1 MDFLKN
7 NWGFLVLVVV
17 LLGAV
22 IALGIMCTTSA
33 SKLATEK
40 EEVKK
45 KIDYIDSV
53 SKKHIELTDENVK
66 IAKRNEREVLK
77 GLKAMQDDLKNKFKL
92 EFEVPETPIEG
103 LRKLKEELEAIGQKL
118 DDKNIG
124 FTNEYFT
131 FENFARATNPPH
143 PDDLREIFRQLLIIK
158 YIVDVA
164 IKAEVSSI
172 DDLQRPLGLTVQ
184 DEGSYKFTPI
194 EITISASPQNA
205 QNFINLM
212 ARADKY
218 LFFLRYLELTAA
230 DTPTSAAD
238 IHDEAINATGGA
250 MGGGPMGGMGGGRQD
265 RGAMMDFAGMPGEGG
280 RGRGRRR
287 GADAGM
293 AGDPGMMGGANP
305 GMMGGPN
312 MGNQVEEE
320 PLKRQ
325 DLLVYEPKETVWK
338 LRYDFIEFAQD
349 ESTENAEDASDDD
362 NESSEDEGD
371 DNAEQAD

>member
-1 MDFLKN
+1 MDFFKN
-7 NWGFLVLVVV
+7 NWGFLVLVVI
-17 LLGAV
+17 LLGGVVTLAV
-22 IALGIMCTTSA
+22 LCSSSA
-33 SKLATEK
+33 SKLMTERD
-40 EEVKK
+40 EVKK

-53 SKKHIELTDENVK
+53 SKKHIELDEENVK
-66 IAKRNEREVLK
+66 VAKRNEREVNK
-77 GLKAMQDDLKNKFKL
+77 GLKAMQEDLKNKFKL
-92 EFEVPETPIEG
+92 EVEVPATPIEG
-103 LRKLKEELEAIGQKL
+103 LRKLRDELEALGKKL
-118 DDKNIG
+118 DDNNIAY
-124 FTNEYFT
+124 TNEYFT

-143 PDDLREIFRQLLIIK
+143 PDDLREIFRQLLIVK
-158 YIVDVA
+158 YVVEVA

-172 DDLQRPLGLTVQ
+172 DDLQRPMGLTVQ
-184 DEGSYKFTPI
+184 DEGAYNFTPI
-194 EITISASPQNA
+194 EITIGASPQNA

-212 ARADKY
+212 SKADKY

-230 DTPTSAAD
+230 DTPTSVAD

-250 MGGGPMGGMGGGRQD
+250 MGGGPMGGGRMD
-265 RGAMMDFAGMPGEGG
+265 RGGMMADFGGMPGEGG

-293 AGDPGMMGGANP
+293 AGDPGMMGGPNP

-312 MGNQVEEE
+312 MGNQVAEE

-325 DLLVYEPKETVWK
+325 DLLAYEPKETVWK

-349 ESTENAEDASDDD
+349 ENSESSDEGAEDDS
-362 NESSEDEGD
+362 ESSEDDGD